1 MFLER
6 LMMYVIFWK
15 SPSFF
20 WVLHTQLLSI
30 QQSPALPKIRTISE
44 MAKMGPFRTS
54 LRSISLHYT
63 QNDESY
69 T

>member
-30 QQSPALPKIRTISE
+30 QQSPTKNSYYQWNGKE
-44 MAKMGPFRTS
+44 GPIRTS

-63 QNDESY
+63 ENDESY